1 MYRLNGNL
9 HIKKTKQTLKRRA
22 AAAFGAAFLVGLTI
36 EFLASKAIG
45 GAAAATA
52 AELLVSRTTPETC
65 GNRNQDRLSLSLFI
79 ISDFLTL
86 SNKEIALNN

>member
-1 MYRLNGNL
+1 MYRLNRKL
-9 HIKKTKQTLKRRA
+9 HIKKQKQTLKRRA
-22 AAAFGAAFLVGLTI
+22 AAGFGAAFLVGLTI
-36 EFLASKAIG
+36 DFLASKAIG
-45 GAAAATA
+45 GAAAAA

-65 GNRNQDRLSLSLFI
+65 GNRNRDRLSLSLFI